1 MEQWRNFIIVL
12 LLFFF
17 FFIFVF
23 DMNFSLMK
31 TIKVL

>member
-12 LLFFF
+12 LLFF